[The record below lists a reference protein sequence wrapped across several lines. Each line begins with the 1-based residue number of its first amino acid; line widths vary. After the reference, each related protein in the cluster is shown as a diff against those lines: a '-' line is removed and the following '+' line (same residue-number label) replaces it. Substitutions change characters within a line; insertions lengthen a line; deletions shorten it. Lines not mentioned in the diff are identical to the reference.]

1 MPWFLLLCLM
11 TCAVIGAEESPA
23 WVWTQEE
30 QAKLDK
36 AEKHVKQVKGWYK
49 VESANWIVETQVDA
63 RFTAEWALFMERF
76 NSAMHSIVGFGT
88 QDAKN
93 VAEKPLVK
101 IFSTQKEYI
110 ETHDPE
116 SRGVFS
122 CSKGKNGV
130 VSNLVLASFVAEPT
144 ETRLEGF
151 PIQVMQ
157 HEGTHLLVRRTFGT
171 RDVPAWFNEGLASFF
186 ESWDFRKT
194 KEWNLKDK
202 LTRSRYAP
210 FVRDMLDHKTLPTVE
225 TFFKEVCGKGWKNAD
240 EETVWRNYCIAESL
254 MDTMARSADARS
266 AFRGLSDRILK
277 ETDEAKLMSPAECA
291 TFQSIWEKH
300 LALELPA
307 AARRKSPPGL

>member
-1 MPWFLLLCLM
+1 MRWFFLSCLI
-11 TCAVIGAEESPA
+11 TYAVMHAEEGSG
-23 WVWTQEE
+23 WIWTKEE
-30 QAKLDK
+30 QSKIDTAV
-36 AEKHVKQVKGWYK
+36 KHVKQINGWNK

-76 NSAMHSIVGFGT
+76 NAAMHSIVGFGT

-93 VAEKPLVK
+93 VAEKPLVR
-101 IFSTQKEYI
+101 IYSTQKEYV

-130 VSNLVLASFVAEPT
+130 VSNLVLASFVENPS

-171 RDVPAWFNEGLASFF
+171 KDVPAWFNEGLATFF

-210 FVRDMLDHKTLPTVE
+210 FIRDMLDHNTLPTVE
-225 TFFKEVCGKGWKNAD
+225 TFLKEMRNKGWKNPD
-240 EETVWRNYCIAESL
+240 DDVVWRNYCIAESL
-254 MDTMARSADARS
+254 MDTMARAANARS

-291 TFQSIWEKH
+291 TFQGIWEKH
-300 LALELPA
+300 LALELPVA
-307 AARRKSPPGL
+307 VQRKAPPRE